1 MSDAAPTAPS
11 AAPDGEEE
19 PLLVDVHDGIAVL
32 TLNRPHLLNAF
43 SGRMGQ
49 LLDEAYERCD
59 GDDAVRV
66 VVLTGTGRAFCS
78 GADLSGGPGVFG
90 TPGDL
95 SGFRANPFRFPA
107 WNVRKP
113 VIAAVNGHAMGLGMT
128 MALHCDLR
136 IMARDAKYGIV
147 QNRRGVLPDLDSH
160 WTLPRLVG
168 HGRATEI
175 LLTGKTFSGTDA
187 ERWGLANEVLDAP
200 DVLPRAMELAREI
213 ATYTAPVSVGLSK
226 RILWWDP
233 QPSLA
238 EVSRLETEIHLHVMG
253 RPDAKEGALAFIEK
267 REPRWSMTV
276 SQDWPEGY
284 DRPGR

>member
-1 MSDAAPTAPS
+1 VTDAAGGGTGGDP
-11 AAPDGEEE
+11 GEEE
-19 PLLVDVHDGIAVL
+19 PLLVEVRDGVAVL
-32 TLNRPHLLNAF
+32 TLNRPHVLNAF

-49 LLDEAYERCD
+49 LLDAAYERCD

-66 VVLTGTGRAFCS
+66 VVVTGTGRAFCS

-95 SGFRANPFRFPA
+95 GGFRANPARFPA
-107 WNVRKP
+107 WKVRKP
-113 VIAAVNGHAMGLGMT
+113 VIAAINGHAMGLGLT
-128 MALHCDLR
+128 LALHCDLR

-147 QNRRGVLPDLDSH
+147 QNRRGVLPDADAH

-168 HGRATEI
+168 YGRATEI
-175 LLTGKTFSGTDA
+175 LLTGKTFGGDEA
-187 ERWGLANEVLDAP
+187 ERWGLANEVLPNDE
-200 DVLPRAMELAREI
+200 VLPRALELAHEI

-226 RILWWDP
+226 RVLWWDP
-233 QPSLA
+233 QPDRD
-238 EVSRLETEIHLHVMG
+238 EVSRLETDIHLHVMG

-276 SQDWPEGY
+276 NEDWPEGY
-284 DRPGR
+284 